1 MIRFWYRSVGP
12 AGEVVEGMLDA
23 PSRAA
28 LIEQLQDQG
37 HVPIRAEEASASD
50 AYSPARAGRNSL
62 LGRPGLPRRRL
73 ALLVREL
80 ATLLEAGLPLDRAL
94 EMMAGM
100 AEGTAE
106 RECLTSLVD
115 SVSSGRQL
123 GDAMAPRERDFPPFC
138 VSMVRAGEA
147 AGAVPAGLLH
157 LSECLERAEQ
167 TREHVRS
174 ALAYPVIV
182 LAVCGIS
189 VAILF
194 LFVIP
199 RFRPLF
205 EQAGASL
212 PLATRGVLAVS
223 DLLRGWW
230 WLILPAGAAL
240 LIGLRVHLRNPAVR
254 LRWDRRLLGWPLIGS
269 LAIKIDVARFARTLG
284 TLLRGG
290 VTLLPALAMTREAIA
305 NRAFSA
311 ALDEV
316 VVSAGEGRGLAA
328 PLAGTGYF
336 PALAL
341 NLIRV
346 GEETAKHEEMLFK
359 LADIYDEEA
368 RRSIDRLLALV
379 GPAITVALGVLVAGV
394 IGSILAAVLSVYD
407 LAM

>member
-1 MIRFWYRSVGP
+1 
-12 AGEVVEGMLDA
+12 
-23 PSRAA
+23 
-28 LIEQLQDQG
+28 
-37 HVPIRAEEASASD
+37 
-50 AYSPARAGRNSL
+50 
-62 LGRPGLPRRRL
+62 
-73 ALLVREL
+73 VREL
-80 ATLLEAGLPLDRAL
+80 ATLLDAGLPLDRAL

-123 GDAMAPRERDFPPFC
+123 GDAMAHRDRDFPPFC
-138 VSMVRAGEA
+138 ASLVRAGEA
-147 AGAVPAGLLH
+147 AGAVAAGLLH

-223 DLLRGWW
+223 DLLRCWW

-368 RRSIDRLLALV
+368 RRLIDRLLALI
-379 GPAITVALGVLVAGV
+379 GPAITIALGALVAGV
-394 IGSILAAVLSVYD
+394 IGSILTAVLSVYD

>member
-23 PSRAA
+23 PSKAA

-37 HVPIRAEEASASD
+37 HVPIRAEEAG
-50 AYSPARAGRNSL
+50 ARAPVRTEGNGL
-62 LGRPGLPRRRL
+62 LGRPALPRRRL
-73 ALLVREL
+73 ALLTREL
-80 ATLLEAGLPLDRAL
+80 ATLLHAGLPLDRAL
-94 EMMAGM
+94 EMMADM
-100 AEGTAE
+100 AEGAAE
-106 RECLTSLVD
+106 RECLASLID

-123 GDAMAPRERDFPPFC
+123 GDAMATRERDFPPFC

-147 AGAVPAGLLH
+147 AGTVPAGLLR

-174 ALAYPVIV
+174 TLAYPVIV

-189 VAILF
+189 IAILF

-205 EQAGASL
+205 DQAGANL
-212 PLATRGVLAVS
+212 PLATRGVLAFS
-223 DLLRGWW
+223 DLLRSWW
-230 WLILPAGAAL
+230 WLILLASAAL
-240 LIGLRVHLRNPAVR
+240 LIGLRVRLRNPAVR
-254 LRWDRRLLGWPLIGS
+254 LRWDRRLLGWPLIGN

-290 VTLLPALAMTREAIA
+290 VTLLPALSMTREAIA

-311 ALDEV
+311 TLEEV
-316 VVSAGEGRGLAA
+316 VASAGEGQGLAE
-328 PLAGTGYF
+328 PLARTGYF

-359 LADIYDEEA
+359 LADIYDAEA

-379 GPAITVALGVLVAGV
+379 GPAITIALGVLVAGV

>member
-23 PSRAA
+23 PSKAA

-37 HVPIRAEEASASD
+37 HVPIRAEEAGAAGARSA
-50 AYSPARAGRNSL
+50 ARADKNGL
-62 LGRPGLPRRRL
+62 FGRPALPRRRL
-73 ALLVREL
+73 ALLTREL
-80 ATLLEAGLPLDRAL
+80 ATLLHAGLPLDRAL
-94 EMMAGM
+94 EMMADM
-100 AEGTAE
+100 AEGAAE
-106 RECLTSLVD
+106 RECLASLID

-123 GDAMAPRERDFPPFC
+123 GDAMAPLERDFPPLC

-147 AGAVPAGLLH
+147 AGAVPAGLLR

-174 ALAYPVIV
+174 ALAYPAMV

-194 LFVIP
+194 LFVVP

-205 EQAGASL
+205 EQAGANL

-223 DLLRGWW
+223 DLLRSWW
-230 WLILPAGAAL
+230 WLVLLASAGL
-240 LIGLRVHLRNPAVR
+240 LIGLRIRLRNPAVR
-254 LRWDRRLLGWPLIGS
+254 LRWDRRLLGWPLIGD

-290 VTLLPALAMTREAIA
+290 ITLLPALTMTREAVA
-305 NRAFSA
+305 NRALSA
-311 ALDEV
+311 ALEEV
-316 VVSAGEGRGLAA
+316 VASAGEGRGLAE
-328 PLAGTGYF
+328 PLARTGYF

-359 LADIYDEEA
+359 LAEIYDEEA

-379 GPAITVALGVLVAGV
+379 GRAITIALGVLVAGV

>member
-12 AGEVVEGMLDA
+12 TGEVVEGMVDA
-23 PSRAA
+23 PSKAA

-37 HVPIRAEEASASD
+37 HVPIRAEEAGA
-50 AYSPARAGRNSL
+50 AGARSPARAGGNGL
-62 LGRPGLPRRRL
+62 FGRPALPRPRL
-73 ALLVREL
+73 ALLTREL

-94 EMMAGM
+94 EMMADM
-100 AEGTAE
+100 AEGAAE
-106 RECLTSLVD
+106 RECLTALVD
-115 SVSSGRQL
+115 SVSSGCQL
-123 GDAMAPRERDFPPFC
+123 ADAMAPRERDFPPLC

-147 AGAVPAGLLH
+147 AGAVPAGLQR
-157 LSECLERAEQ
+157 LSECLERAER

-205 EQAGASL
+205 EQAGANL
-212 PLATRGVLAVS
+212 PVATRGVLAFS

-230 WLILPAGAAL
+230 WLILPAAAAL
-240 LIGLRVHLRNPAVR
+240 VIGLRLRLRNPAVR
-254 LRWDRRLLGWPLIGS
+254 LRWDRRLLGWPLIGD

-311 ALDEV
+311 ALEEV
-316 VVSAGEGRGLAA
+316 VASAGEGRGLAE
-328 PLAGTGYF
+328 PLARIGYF

-359 LADIYDEEA
+359 LAEIYDEET

-379 GPAITVALGVLVAGV
+379 GPAITIALGMLVAGV

>member
-12 AGEVVEGMLDA
+12 TGEVVEGMLDA
-23 PSRAA
+23 PSKAV

-37 HVPIRAEEASASD
+37 HVPIRAEEAGAR
-50 AYSPARAGRNSL
+50 SPARVGKNGL
-62 LGRPGLPRRRL
+62 LGRPALPRRRL
-73 ALLVREL
+73 ALLTRQL
-80 ATLLEAGLPLDRAL
+80 ATLLDAGLPLDRAL

-100 AEGTAE
+100 ADGAAE
-106 RECLTSLVD
+106 RECLESLIN

-123 GDAMAPRERDFPPFC
+123 GDAMAPRERDFPPLC

-147 AGAVPAGLLH
+147 AGAVPAALLR

-174 ALAYPVIV
+174 ALAYPMIV
-182 LAVCGIS
+182 LAVCCIS
-189 VAILF
+189 IAILF

-205 EQAGASL
+205 EQAGANL
-212 PLATRGVLAVS
+212 PLATRGVLAFS
-223 DLLRGWW
+223 DLLRSWW
-230 WLILPAGAAL
+230 WLILPASAAL
-240 LIGLRVHLRNPAVR
+240 FIGLRIHLRNPTVR
-254 LRWDRRLLGWPLIGS
+254 LRWDRRLLGWPLVGD

-316 VVSAGEGRGLAA
+316 VARAGEGRGLAE
-328 PLAGTGYF
+328 PLACTGYF
-336 PALAL
+336 PPLAL

-346 GEETAKHEEMLFK
+346 GEETAKHEQMLFK

-379 GPAITVALGVLVAGV
+379 GPAITIALGVLVAGV
-394 IGSILAAVLSVYD
+394 IGSILVAVLSVYD
-407 LAM
+407 LAI

>member
-1 MIRFWYRSVGP
+1 
-12 AGEVVEGMLDA
+12 
-23 PSRAA
+23 
-28 LIEQLQDQG
+28 
-37 HVPIRAEEASASD
+37 
-50 AYSPARAGRNSL
+50 
-62 LGRPGLPRRRL
+62 L
-73 ALLVREL
+73 A
-80 ATLLEAGLPLDRAL
+80 
-94 EMMAGM
+94 
-100 AEGTAE
+100 
-106 RECLTSLVD
+106 SLVD

-123 GDAMAPRERDFPPFC
+123 GDAMASRERDFPPWC

-147 AGAVPAGLLH
+147 AGAVAAGLLR

-174 ALAYPVIV
+174 TLAYPVIV

-189 VAILF
+189 IAILF

-205 EQAGASL
+205 DQAGANL
-212 PLATRGVLAVS
+212 PLATRGVLAFS
-223 DLLRGWW
+223 DLLRNWW
-230 WLILPAGAAL
+230 WLILLASATL
-240 LIGLRVHLRNPAVR
+240 LIGLRIHLRNPAVR
-254 LRWDRRLLGWPLIGS
+254 LRWDRRLLGWPLIGN

-290 VTLLPALAMTREAIA
+290 VTLLPALTMTREAIA

-311 ALDEV
+311 ALEEV
-316 VVSAGEGRGLAA
+316 VASAGEGRGLAE
-328 PLAGTGYF
+328 PLARTGYF

-341 NLIRV
+341 NLVRV

-379 GPAITVALGVLVAGV
+379 GPAITIALGVLVAGV
-394 IGSILAAVLSVYD
+394 IGSILVAVLSVYD